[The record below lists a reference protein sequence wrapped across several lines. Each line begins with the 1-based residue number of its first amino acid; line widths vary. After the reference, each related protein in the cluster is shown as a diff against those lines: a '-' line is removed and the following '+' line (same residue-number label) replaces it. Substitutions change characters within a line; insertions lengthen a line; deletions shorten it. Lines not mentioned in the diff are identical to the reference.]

1 MGRRPHG
8 ESPYSRPPVS
18 MSYSEGRTENARL
31 QSRFKPLR
39 NLSYRGVDLS
49 VPNRTLGARRENVLS
64 SFELMVWQ
72 IVLHN
77 QSGGGVQDS

>member
-31 QSRFKPLR
+31 QSRFEPLR
-39 NLSYRGVDLS
+39 NLTNRGVDLS
-49 VPNRTLGARRENVLS
+49 VCKGTQGARRETVLS
-64 SFELMVWQ
+64 SFELRIWRL
-72 IVLHN
+72 VLHN
-77 QSGGGVQDS
+77 